1 MELKKLLEWK
11 NLSEEEAKEAGEK
24 IIKGTCP
31 YQTAAFL
38 ALLQAKGET
47 PDEIYGMVRAMQEV
61 MIPFPSEGATLDIV
75 GTGGDGANTVN
86 ISTASALL
94 AASLGVPVTKHGN
107 RASSSQCGSADL
119 LEYLGFDF
127 DHPTR
132 GNFTFLFAPK
142 YHPAFKTVASVRKE
156 LGIRTIFN
164 FIGPLLNPARPSHIL
179 CGVAN
184 VSLLEVMAEV
194 LLKMGTTHS
203 VVFHG
208 EGLDELS
215 CLGPCQVIEIEKGE
229 IKRSVLDPLDYG
241 LKRCTLKDLRGG
253 DAALNASLLKK
264 AMTTG
269 EGPIAETLGLNGAMA
284 LYLFKKTPLEEGV
297 KLSQRALKE
306 GSAWIF

>member
-1 MELKKLLEWK
+1 MELKKLLERK
-11 NLSEEEAKEAGEK
+11 NLTEEEAKKGGESM
-24 IIKGTCP
+24 IKGENP

-38 ALLQAKGET
+38 ALLHAKGET
-47 PDEIYGMVRAMQEV
+47 PEEIYGMVRAMQEV
-61 MIPFPSEGATLDIV
+61 MIPFPSKGTTLDIV

-127 DHPTR
+127 DKPTR

-142 YHPAFKTVASVRKE
+142 YHPAFKTVSTLRKA

-164 FIGPLLNPARPSHIL
+164 FIGPLLNPAKPAHIL

-184 VSLLEVMAEV
+184 ISLLEVMAEV

-203 VVFHG
+203 AVFHG

-215 CLGPCQVIEIEKGE
+215 CLGPCQVMEIEKGE
-229 IKRSVLDPLDYG
+229 IKRWTLDPLDYG
-241 LKRCTLKDLRGG
+241 LKRCSREDLRGG
-253 DAALNASLLKK
+253 EASLNAALLKQ

-269 EGPIAETLGLNGAMA
+269 EGGIADTLALNGAMA
-284 LYLFKKTPLEEGV
+284 LYLFKKTPLQEGV
-297 KLSQRALKE
+297 KLAQKALKG